1 MEQIKS
7 TLYALNKDGSYQE
20 WKVFTLGDTISVE
33 FGKMGGKI
41 QTKRTVAE
49 PKNVGRSNETS
60 GEEQANLEAISKWE
74 KQHRLGYRETIEELN
89 TTENESPMLAQ
100 DYLKRASSIKYPA
113 AYQPK
118 LDGLRC
124 LVKFDEE
131 GLPSFNS
138 RGNKTYPIQGKIPEQ
153 VKHIHQQT
161 GFKYL
166 DGEVYIH
173 GLSLQ
178 KISSL
183 AKKWRNHEQINAEI
197 EKDYQADLKRREKA
211 IAAGEKVY
219 KNFNKED
226 ILVDILPEPDTMR
239 YGGYESADLE
249 FHIFDIP
256 SSKVFYTDDDNVVC
270 RYEDLYSLEDHLG
283 SHVKIVFTAI
293 TESEEDARLLM
304 SQYLVAGYEGLMLR
318 NFFGVY
324 EFGQRSNDL
333 QKWKEFQTTEAKVI
347 ASFIDKNY
355 ECLLEYVLKSGVKGK
370 VKMKGTHAY
379 RKTNADLIG
388 KFITIEFQSY
398 TDEGV
403 PTFAKGLY
411 VREVDP
417 ETWEPLY

>member
-7 TLYALNKDGSYQE
+7 TLYALNKDGSFQE
-20 WKVFTLGDTISVE
+20 WKVFTSGNTISVE

-41 QTKRTVAE
+41 QTKTTVAQ
-49 PKNVGRSNETS
+49 PKNIGRSNETS
-60 GEEQANLEAISKWE
+60 GEEQAKLEAISKWE
-74 KQHRLGYRETIEELN
+74 KQHRLGYRESVQEL
-89 TTENESPMLAQ
+89 TETESESPMLAH
-100 DYLKRASSIKYPA
+100 DYLKRANSITYPA

-124 LVKFDEE
+124 LVKFDEQ
-131 GLPSFNS
+131 GSPSFNS
-138 RGNKTYPIQGKIPEQ
+138 RGNKTYPIEGKIPEQ
-153 VKHIHQQT
+153 VKHIHTQT

-166 DGEVYIH
+166 DGEVYLH

-178 KISSL
+178 KITSL
-183 AKKWRNHEQINAEI
+183 AKKWRTHEQINAEI
-197 EKDYQADLKRREKA
+197 EKDYQADLKRRDKA

-219 KNFNKED
+219 KNFDKQE
-226 ILVDILPEPDTMR
+226 ISIDILPEPDTMR

-256 SSKVFYTDDDNVVC
+256 SSKVFYTEDDNVVS

-283 SHVKIVFTAI
+283 SHVKIVFTGI
-293 TESEEDARLLM
+293 TESEDDARLLM
-304 SQYLVAGYEGLMLR
+304 SQYLASGYEGLMLR
-318 NFFGVY
+318 NFFGIY
-324 EFGQRSNDL
+324 EFGQRSSDL
-333 QKWKEFQTTEAKVI
+333 QKWKEFQTIEVKITGY
-347 ASFIDKNY
+347 SIDKNS
-355 ECLLEYVLKSGVKGK
+355 ECLLEYVLKSGAKGK

-379 RKTNADLIG
+379 RKTNGNLVD

-411 VREVDP
+411 VREVNPD
-417 ETWEPLY
+417 TWEPLY